1 MSDLF
6 LYRCINFSDATILN
20 ALYCSLYNFVQI
32 IRGKEKFYLH
42 RGGHIISQI
51 WDNLKNKSN
60 KLKRAFFQIQN
71 FVVEIAQDYWD
82 SLCAPIL
89 IRL

>member
-6 LYRCINFSDATILN
+6 LYRSINFSDATIFN

-32 IRGKEKFYLH
+32 IRGKENFNLH

-51 WDNLKNKSN
+51 
-60 KLKRAFFQIQN
+60 
-71 FVVEIAQDYWD
+71 
-82 SLCAPIL
+82 
-89 IRL
+89 